1 MERAEYV
8 ESWSASHGYDAR
20 LNPVALRWLAAVYA
34 VARPL
39 AVARVSPHVVTL
51 LGVAAAAAAA
61 ALAALDVRWSVAAA
75 MLVFL
80 SGLLD
85 GLDGAL
91 AVLRAKVT
99 VLGGILDAAA
109 DRVSDLLF
117 VTALFAAG
125 APGPLCAFGAALMF
139 LHEYVR
145 VHARAAGMNEVGIV
159 TVAERPTRVIV
170 TGTFLMAHGV
180 SGQEIWPTL
189 GAAALVAIG
198 VVGLIQLVP
207 VVRRA
212 LTPAR

>member
-8 ESWSASHGYDAR
+8 ERWSASHGYDAR
-20 LNPVALRWLAAVYA
+20 LNPVVLRWLTAVYA
-34 VARPL
+34 LARPL
-39 AVARVSPHVVTL
+39 ALARVSPHVVTL

-61 ALAALDVRWSVAAA
+61 ALAALDLRWSVAAA
-75 MLVFL
+75 LLVFL

-85 GLDGAL
+85 GLDGAV
-91 AVLRAKVT
+91 AVLRTKVT
-99 VLGGILDAAA
+99 VVGAIVDAAG

-117 VTALFAAG
+117 VSALFTAG

-145 VHARAAGMNEVGIV
+145 AHARAAGMSEVGVV

-170 TGTFLMAHGV
+170 TGTFLMAYGL

-189 GAAALVAIG
+189 GAAAWTGLG
-198 VVGLIQLVP
+198 LVGLIQLVL
-207 VVRRA
+207 VVRRR